1 MNVIRLNHSGFT
13 LIELIIVIAIIGLL
27 AVIAIP
33 AYQNYIGRAQMM
45 EGFKVTD
52 GIRQEIA
59 IWLSDKKAF
68 PNAQAVATSG
78 LIGSQAYALSGKY
91 IQSHGVTVAPDTGIV
106 TIIFDKGAIA
116 NNDLILT
123 PTLNPNLGLN
133 EQVIKWTCSTNGNRN
148 FLPNSCQ

>member
-1 MNVIRLNHSGFT
+1 MNVIRLNYSGFT

-59 IWLSDKKAF
+59 I
-68 PNAQAVATSG
+68 
-78 LIGSQAYALSGKY
+78 
-91 IQSHGVTVAPDTGIV
+91 
-106 TIIFDKGAIA
+106 
-116 NNDLILT
+116 
-123 PTLNPNLGLN
+123 
-133 EQVIKWTCSTNGNRN
+133 
-148 FLPNSCQ
+148 